1 MGRLNTTSAQAKVV
15 FWSDDNLVE
24 EDFLELIV
32 WLLLFFEIVPENELE
47 LNLRYSFAEET
58 VDSQAVLN

>member
-15 FWSDDNLVE
+15 LWFDDNLVE

-32 WLLLFFEIVPENELE
+32 WQLLFFEIVPENELKP
-47 LNLRYSFAEET
+47 NSRYSFAEET

>member
-1 MGRLNTTSAQAKVV
+1 MGRLNTTSAQAKAG

-47 LNLRYSFAEET
+47 PNSRYSFAEEI